1 MSRPRI
7 NLLPYRQ
14 EKRARK
20 QREFTMMMA
29 LAFIAGAVIVF
40 AAWKWL
46 DSMIETQQARNQLLK
61 DEIAKLEKQIKEID
75 KLREEIR
82 QAVERKKTV
91 ETLQANRSQTVHLLD
106 QMVYQLPEGLYLQSL
121 KQKGNT
127 VTAVGYAQSN
137 AHVSAF
143 MRNIDASKWL
153 ANARLVEIK
162 LTEVKQDQ
170 QTPGKGAVVKK
181 GTTVNEFTLNFDVKT
196 AAEAEAKKPA
206 GQQGQNAGQGT
217 GQSGGAK

>member
-20 QREFTMMMA
+20 LREFNMMMVF
-29 LAFIAGAVIVF
+29 AFLAGAAIVF
-40 AAWKWL
+40 AAWMWL
-46 DSMIETQQARNQLLK
+46 DSMIETQQARNQLLTS
-61 DEIAKLEKQIKEID
+61 EIAKLDKQIQEID

-91 ETLQANRSQTVHLLD
+91 ETLQANRAQAVHLLD

-127 VTAVGYAQSN
+127 VTVVGYAQSN

-143 MRNIDASKWL
+143 MRNIEASKWL
-153 ANARLVEIK
+153 DNAQLVEIK
-162 LTEVKQDQ
+162 LTEIKEDRQA
-170 QTPGKGAVVKK
+170 PGRGAVVKR
-181 GTTVNEFTLNFDVKT
+181 GTAVNEFTLNFNVKAVT
-196 AAEAEAKKPA
+196 AETRKP
-206 GQQGQNAGQGT
+206 T
-217 GQSGGAK
+217 EQSGGAI

>member
-20 QREFTMMMA
+20 LREFNTMM
-29 LAFIAGAVIVF
+29 VF
-40 AAWKWL
+40 AAFAGVAIVFFAWKWF
-46 DSMIETQQARNQLLK
+46 DNRIEAQQDRNQFLTS
-61 DEIAKLEKQIKEID
+61 EIAKLDKQIQEID

-91 ETLQANRSQTVHLLD
+91 ETLQANRSQAVHLLD
-106 QMVYQLPEGLYLQSL
+106 QMVHQLPEGLYLQSL

-127 VTAVGYAQSN
+127 VTVVGYAQSN

-143 MRNIDASKWL
+143 MRNIEASRWL
-153 ANARLVEIK
+153 DNARLVEIK
-162 LTEVKQDQ
+162 LTEIKEDRQA
-170 QTPGKGAVVKK
+170 PGRGVVVKR

-196 AAEAEAKKPA
+196 VTAEARKPA
-206 GQQGQNAGQGT
+206 GQ
-217 GQSGGAK
+217 SGGTI

>member
-1 MSRPRI
+1 MSRPHI

-20 QREFTMMMA
+20 QREFSTMMA
-29 LAFIAGAVIVF
+29 FAFIVGAAIVF

-46 DSMIETQQARNQLLK
+46 DTMIETQQARNQLLTS
-61 DEIAKLEKQIKEID
+61 EIAKLDKQIQEID

-91 ETLQANRSQTVHLLD
+91 ETLQANRSQAVHLLD

-121 KQKGNT
+121 RQRGNT
-127 VTAVGYAQSN
+127 VTVVGYAQSN

-143 MRNIDASKWL
+143 MRNIEASRWL
-153 ANARLVEIK
+153 TNARLVEIK
-162 LTEVKQDQ
+162 LAELREDRQA
-170 QTPGKGAVVKK
+170 PGRGAVVKR
-181 GTTVNEFTLNFDVKT
+181 GTMVNEFTLNFDVKT
-196 AAEAEAKKPA
+196 VTAEARASSA
-206 GQQGQNAGQGT
+206 
-217 GQSGGAK
+217 GQSGGAI